1 MLKNY
6 ILFIFVFKI
15 IKFYITLTAYYVS
28 FCGLYG
34 FYKLI
39 RLGGVGELLNGFL
52 FATFIFLIKVLAATC
67 MC

>member
-1 MLKNY
+1 M
-6 ILFIFVFKI
+6 FKI

-39 RLGGVGELLNGFL
+39 SLGGVGELLNGFL
-52 FATFIFLIKVLAATC
+52 FPTFILLMMLLAAAC
-67 MC
+67 MCLSVKN